1 MGRRKKEVVEI
12 VDTQVDEV
20 VDAQVDEVVATE
32 AVTEPVVKKRPRKV
46 VEPEVPAKPVL
57 LDADIKGLFN
67 YPHEIKDI
75 NIPPTEM
82 HLKLHGCVIELLQSY
97 EDQDIYDLKSTEATE
112 QILSV
117 LWVAL
122 QSIKDVGMLNTLISE
137 MTDLLDDGHTG
148 IEHPLAHWIKH
159 IRNSTRYMMSCGEE
173 AVDNFVYR
181 VALFT
186 TKLAISRGI
195 DVYGAF
201 HEMVRVSKG
210 KIDSNIDFSKYI

>member
-32 AVTEPVVKKRPRKV
+32 AVTEPVVKKRPCKV

-82 HLKLHGCVIELLQSY
+82 HLKLHGKLLVTYLEKMILLLLILLNNVVIYQMT
-97 EDQDIYDLKSTEATE
+97 LKK
-112 QILSV
+112 IL
-117 LWVAL
+117 
-122 QSIKDVGMLNTLISE
+122 N
-137 MTDLLDDGHTG
+137 
-148 IEHPLAHWIKH
+148 
-159 IRNSTRYMMSCGEE
+159 
-173 AVDNFVYR
+173 
-181 VALFT
+181 
-186 TKLAISRGI
+186 
-195 DVYGAF
+195 
-201 HEMVRVSKG
+201 
-210 KIDSNIDFSKYI
+210 